1 MAFIKTI
8 SDDQADGMLKD
19 LYQAAQ
25 KSNGYVPNYVKAF
38 SLHPEVYEA
47 WSKLI
52 GAIRG
57 KMRLRRYELVTIS
70 TAMVLSCTY
79 WMLAHGAVLRK
90 NFFSDD
96 ELAAIVKDFR
106 NAGLTDEEVAIM
118 AFAQKVATQP
128 AELTEKDFDELRGY
142 GLSDEEILDVVLA
155 CTARSFFSRTLDAL
169 GAVPDEAYRE
179 FKPELLKVLALGRPF
194 QG

>member
-79 WMLAHGAVLRK
+79 
-90 NFFSDD
+90 
-96 ELAAIVKDFR
+96 
-106 NAGLTDEEVAIM
+106 
-118 AFAQKVATQP
+118 
-128 AELTEKDFDELRGY
+128 
-142 GLSDEEILDVVLA
+142 
-155 CTARSFFSRTLDAL
+155 
-169 GAVPDEAYRE
+169 
-179 FKPELLKVLALGRPF
+179 
-194 QG
+194 